1 MQAPPR
7 AGLDAFSAREVRSH
21 TAYWPCVRR
30 IEPLEDE
37 SNHGWARRLNPPT
50 EDQSMSFELYYWDG
64 LQGRGEFVRLALE
77 EARAD
82 YIEVARGKKSAGLG
96 TGAMMAVLDSKSE
109 PCPPFAPPFLKDGD
123 LLISQTANILFYLGP
138 KLGLAPADE
147 GLRYVAN
154 GLQLTIADV
163 VTEVHDTHHPL
174 ASGLYYEDQKD
185 AAKIRA
191 HDFIDE
197 RIPKFM
203 RYFERVLKQNPSG
216 DEHMVGDKLTYV
228 DLSMFQ
234 LIDGLHYAFP
244 RATRHFG
251 EHYPRLA
258 ALHDAVAERANIAA
272 YLTSPRRLAYNETG
286 IFRHYPELD
295 KAVR

>member
-1 MQAPPR
+1 
-7 AGLDAFSAREVRSH
+7 
-21 TAYWPCVRR
+21 
-30 IEPLEDE
+30 
-37 SNHGWARRLNPPT
+37 
-50 EDQSMSFELYYWDG
+50 MSYQLYYWDG

-82 YIEVARGKKSAGLG
+82 YVEVCRGSETQGLG
-96 TGAMMAVLDSKSE
+96 TAAMMDVLGSKSE
-109 PCPPFAPPFLKDGD
+109 PHPPFAPPFLKDGD
-123 LLISQTANILFYLGP
+123 LIIPQTANILFYLGP
-138 KLGLAPADE
+138 KLGLAPRDE

-174 ASGLYYEDQKD
+174 ASGLYYEDQKE

-191 HDFIDE
+191 HDFIDN
-197 RIPKFM
+197 RVPKFM
-203 RYFERVLKQNPSG
+203 RYFERVLKQNPDG
-216 DEHMVGDKLTYV
+216 DQHMVSGALTYV

-244 RATRHFG
+244 RAMKRFG
-251 EHYPRLA
+251 EHYPKLA
-258 ALHDAVAERANIAA
+258 ALHDAVAERPNIAA
-272 YLTSPRRLAYNETG
+272 YLASKRRLAYNETG

-295 KAVR
+295 KAAR